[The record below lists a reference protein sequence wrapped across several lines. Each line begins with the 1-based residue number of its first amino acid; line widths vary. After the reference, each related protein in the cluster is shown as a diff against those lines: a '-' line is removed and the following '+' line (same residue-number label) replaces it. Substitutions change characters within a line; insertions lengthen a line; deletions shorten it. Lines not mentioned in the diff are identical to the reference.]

1 MIYLV
6 VYSHPRSDSFTH
18 ALVERIAAT
27 LGDEGHGVHCHD
39 LYAEHFQ
46 PVLENE
52 EIRRRFS
59 FDDLVTQHTRELR
72 EAAGLILVYPD
83 WWGMPPAILKGWI
96 DRILRPGVA
105 FDYRGP
111 EFLHKHLV
119 PLLTDKKGLVIS
131 TTDET
136 NPLSQDAMNTIWR
149 ERVFEYVGIRS
160 VSFKTFYGV
169 RESTLR
175 DRREWLL
182 EAEELVLRWL

>member
-1 MIYLV
+1 MTSLV
-6 VYSHPRSDSFTH
+6 VYSHPRTDSFTH
-18 ALVERIAAT
+18 AIVERIVSA
-27 LGDEGHGVHCHD
+27 LDDGGHGAWCHD

-83 WWGMPPAILKGWI
+83 WWGMPPAILKGWV
-96 DRILRPGVA
+96 DRVLRPGVA
-105 FDYRGP
+105 FDYEGP
-111 EFLHKHLV
+111 EFLQKEQV

-149 ERVFEYVGIRS
+149 ERVFAQAGIRS
-160 VSFKTFYGV
+160 VTFKTLYGV
-169 RESTLR
+169 RQSSLR
-175 DRREWLL
+175 ERREWLL
-182 EAEELVLRWL
+182 EVEELILRWL